1 MLDICRS
8 EEKCQELMLQVR
20 SAPREEEV
28 ERFEIIIIIV
38 IIMFVSHCVTAAFA
52 EHD

>member
-1 MLDICRS
+1 MIDICRS

-28 ERFEIIIIIV
+28 ERFEMITVLIV
-38 IIMFVSHCVTAAFA
+38 IIMFMSHCQLISV
-52 EHD
+52 